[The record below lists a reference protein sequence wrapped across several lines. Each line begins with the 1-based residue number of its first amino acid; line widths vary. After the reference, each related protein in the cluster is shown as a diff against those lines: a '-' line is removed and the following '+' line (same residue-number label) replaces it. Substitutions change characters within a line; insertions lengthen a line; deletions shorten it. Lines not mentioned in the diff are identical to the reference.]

1 MEISSRVLAIAV
13 SVLVEREN
21 LKQKS
26 TERILHV
33 LLWKTDCLNYNEN
46 GD

>member
-1 MEISSRVLAIAV
+1 MEISSRVLAIVV

-26 TERILHV
+26 TERILPV